1 MNLSD
6 YFENTEGTGVL
17 ATADNAG
24 NVDAAVYARPH
35 CIDES
40 TVAFIMNE
48 HLSYKNITLNPRAAY
63 LFLEKGPGYKGK
75 RLYLTKTKETEDA
88 ELITSMRRRTS
99 GKCLVD
105 EPKKHLVYFRVDKV
119 RALTGEEPG

>member
-1 MNLSD
+1 MNLPE
-6 YFENTEGTGVL
+6 YCEKTEGTGLL
-17 ATADNAG
+17 ATADSEG
-24 NVDAAVYARPH
+24 NVDIALYARPH
-35 CIDES
+35 CIDEA

-48 HLSYKNITLNPRAAY
+48 HLSYKNITSNPKAAY
-63 LFLEKGPGYKGK
+63 LFLEKGRGYKGK

-88 ELITSMRRRTS
+88 KLIISMGRRTS
-99 GKCLVD
+99 GKCPVG